1 MFRPDQT
8 SSELFN
14 GSAPTALGIL
24 VHLSETT
31 GRIEAR
37 QTAIQLDV
45 KQTKAD
51 VRKIDKRL
59 QTVEQRKPL
68 SLTDLYPYGYGLMI
82 LTLAASGK
90 IDWSK
95 ASELLK

>member
-1 MFRPDQT
+1 MHTDPNSR
-8 SSELFN
+8 ELFN
-14 GSAPTALGIL
+14 GSTPTALGIL

-37 QTAIQLDV
+37 QTAIQADV
-45 KQTKAD
+45 KTTKAE

-59 QTVEQRKPL
+59 SAVEQRKPL

-95 ASELLK
+95 AADMLK